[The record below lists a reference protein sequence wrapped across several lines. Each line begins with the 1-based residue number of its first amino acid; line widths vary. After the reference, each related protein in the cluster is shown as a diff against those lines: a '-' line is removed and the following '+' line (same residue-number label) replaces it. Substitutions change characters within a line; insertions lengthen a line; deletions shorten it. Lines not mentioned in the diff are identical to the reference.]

1 MPKLND
7 YIGSLVSSITNAR
20 VMSDIQTVKVAEQY
34 AQHDLLKHFSIPRM
48 RIDDI
53 EMTIPIALE
62 EITHKKDNLYQPINN
77 AKFNSIVYKQVVSSL
92 GLKALSSSASR
103 VTRNEIAKQTQT
115 LENNIKTFRDTAY
128 LKRYI
133 EDIKQILTILER
145 DKLIS
150 IEKINRKKIND
161 NLTANLEKILNKEI
175 NVSDQKNNIE
185 DLNVIVEANKLREQ
199 KPENII
205 YIKLKISEDG
215 MEWNRAENQDGKIE
229 SKLLPE

>member
-34 AQHDLLKHFSIPRM
+34 AQHDLLKHFSIPRL